1 MSISSPKDSI
11 WLATERGDVEA
22 VRRFVEADGVP
33 DVEEDDYDG
42 SKSLLTIACRAGQVA
57 VVSYFMEIG
66 YRDPISPFDPQVP
79 HVFAATVPHAFV
91 ALEENHLDVL
101 RVLCEFDLDVNAPS
115 NKHGPWLTEQA
126 VYDRNLEAVQLLL
139 EFGGEIWLD
148 YDQDDA
154 EVLDSIS
161 WTYSNSP
168 PPLEVAS
175 LAGDRELVEF
185 LLRAYPNHSADER
198 ERYLERVRQNEWKH
212 QQKCEEQA
220 QFTAQIAQK
229 RALAETRLSTITHSL
244 EMMLLLL
251 LFPLM
256 YVVDKIQELV
266 RSRR

>member
-33 DVEEDDYDG
+33 DVEENDYDG
-42 SKSLLTIACRAGQVA
+42 SKSLLTLACRAGQVA
-57 VVSYFMEIG
+57 VVRYFMEIG

-79 HVFAATVPHAFV
+79 HVFAATVPHAFA

-139 EFGGEIWLD
+139 EFGGEIWLG

-175 LAGDRELVEF
+175 LAGDRELVKF
-185 LLRAYPNHSADER
+185 LLRAYPNHSADDASVTSNARDRTSGSTNRNARNESELGIKSHKKER
-198 ERYLERVRQNEWKH
+198 SQRY
-212 QQKCEEQA
+212 
-220 QFTAQIAQK
+220 
-229 RALAETRLSTITHSL
+229 RLQRHRSARL
-244 EMMLLLL
+244 RMLS
-251 LFPLM
+251 
-256 YVVDKIQELV
+256 K
-266 RSRR
+266 